1 MHNCAKKGRRKRGE
15 REERHRIFRF
25 EQSLARRVDGEAHR
39 VESRAG
45 TGIGSKRPT
54 HAQTERANDV
64 IIIDTAVHEAAQEGQ
79 QECLHDIIA
88 TDGTA
93 TY

>member
-1 MHNCAKKGRRKRGE
+1 M
-15 REERHRIFRF
+15 
-25 EQSLARRVDGEAHR
+25 DGEAHR

-79 QECLHDIIA
+79 HGCLHDIIA
-88 TDGTA
+88 TDRIA
-93 TY
+93 THCRATTI

>member
-1 MHNCAKKGRRKRGE
+1 MTWAVG
-15 REERHRIFRF
+15 
-25 EQSLARRVDGEAHR
+25 GEAHR

-64 IIIDTAVHEAAQEGQ
+64 IIIDAAVHDAAQGQ
-79 QECLHDIIA
+79 QECLQDTIA
-88 TDGTA
+88 ADGTA
-93 TY
+93 TYSRAMTI